1 VIKVKINSHIVTN
14 KIDIKKAIKKINS
27 VNPPILF
34 VNDSNG
40 IFLGTISDGD
50 IRRFLLK
57 EKSLQS
63 NIKEAV
69 NTKPIFC
76 NANELMSKAN
86 FYEKKLIN
94 NSLKGIP
101 IIENKKIIK
110 AFILKINPLKKNQT
124 PIMIMAGGKGSRLLP
139 ITKNIPKPLIKIN
152 NKPMI
157 QFIIDKIVEED
168 FENLYI
174 SINHLGNQIIEYVN
188 SYNKF
193 GLNIKFIIEKSPLGT
208 AGSLSLIKKKNIK
221 NLIVIN
227 ADVIT
232 SLKYEKLLNFHQENR
247 NEITIAGVR
256 HKYQVPFGSIHAKNQ
271 IFKNII
277 EKPVIETLVN
287 AGIYVISIGLIKKIK
302 KNKFLSMVDLINS
315 VSKAKKIG
323 IFPMHEEWLDIG
335 NKENLMRAKKNIK
348 IYK

>member
-1 VIKVKINSHIVTN
+1 MIIEKINSHIVTDKYTVK
-14 KIDIKKAIKKINS
+14 KIIKKINS

-57 EKSLQS
+57 DKNLES
-63 NIKEAV
+63 NIKEAI

-76 NANELMSKAN
+76 NENELISKSS
-86 FYEKKLIN
+86 FFEKKLIN

-101 IIENKKIIK
+101 ILKNKKITK
-110 AFILKINPLKKNQT
+110 AFLLKINSLKKNKT
-124 PIMIMAGGKGSRLLP
+124 PVMIMAGGKGTRLLP
-139 ITKNIPKPLIKIN
+139 LTKQIPKPLVKIN
-152 NKPMI
+152 NKPII
-157 QFIIDKIVEED
+157 QFIIDKIVGED

-174 SINHLGNQIIEYVN
+174 SINHLGDQIINYVN
-188 SYNKF
+188 SYNEF
-193 GLNIKFIIEKSPLGT
+193 GLNIKFIKEKTPLGT
-208 AGSLSLIKKKNIK
+208 AGSLSMIEKKNIK

-227 ADVIT
+227 ADIIT
-232 SLKYEKLLNFHQENR
+232 SLRYEKLLNFHQENK
-247 NEITIAGVR
+247 NEITIAGFK
-256 HKYQVPFGSIHAKNQ
+256 HKYQVPFGSIKFENKN
-271 IFKNII
+271 FKKII

-287 AGIYVISIGLIKKIK
+287 AGIYVININLIKKIK
-302 KNKFLSMVDLINS
+302 KNKFLSMVDLINK
-315 VSKAKKIG
+315 VNKPKKIG

-335 NKENLMRAKKNIK
+335 NKENLLSAKQNIK

>member
-1 VIKVKINSHIVTN
+1 MIKVKINSHIVTN

-208 AGSLSLIKKKNIK
+208 AGSLSLIKI
-221 NLIVIN
+221 
-227 ADVIT
+227 
-232 SLKYEKLLNFHQENR
+232 
-247 NEITIAGVR
+247 
-256 HKYQVPFGSIHAKNQ
+256 
-271 IFKNII
+271 
-277 EKPVIETLVN
+277 
-287 AGIYVISIGLIKKIK
+287 
-302 KNKFLSMVDLINS
+302 
-315 VSKAKKIG
+315 
-323 IFPMHEEWLDIG
+323 
-335 NKENLMRAKKNIK
+335 
-348 IYK
+348 